1 MKFLLLPFLLLFLS
15 PALQAQWN
23 ILPSGTS
30 QRLNAICFPAPDT
43 GFIAGENGTL
53 LRTTDGGQH
62 WQPLAT
68 GFSVHWHD
76 LHFVSPSTGWVVGD
90 AASICRTT
98 DGGDS
103 WSCTGPDTAS
113 LIHLHAVHAL
123 DDQTAWIGG
132 QDFSA
137 NGYLARTT
145 DGGLSWQPAAFETH
159 IWDVN
164 VTAIDFSDSLT
175 GYAATRGYVLKTTD
189 GGWSWFI
196 TDTASAFAGQMF
208 SLLEDL
214 AVFPHNDTVYVA
226 GWYDGYLG
234 RSVNGGGQWTHHN
247 EFQNY
252 TLDFLNPRT
261 GYVAG
266 WCQIHKTTDGGETF
280 ADASGG
286 LTDLF
291 CEVYD
296 MAFTDEWTGYACG
309 YDGLI
314 LKTDNGGAT
323 AVRKPS
329 RSPVRINVSPNPT
342 RATVHLSAPARVRVF
357 DIMGQLRLLAGET
370 DILDLSTLPAGWYM
384 LVFSDPQGL
393 VLQTHPIVKE

>member
-1 MKFLLLPFLLLFLS
+1 MKFLLLPFLLLLS
-15 PALQAQWN
+15 PTLRAQWTT
-23 ILPSGTS
+23 LLSGTN

-43 GFIAGENGTL
+43 GFVAGENGTL

-90 AASICRTT
+90 ASSICRTT
-98 DGGDS
+98 DGGES

-113 LIHLHAVHAL
+113 LIRLYAVHAL
-123 DDQTAWIGG
+123 DDQNAWIGG

-145 DGGLSWQPAAFETH
+145 DGGLSWQPAAFETLF
-159 IWDVN
+159 WDVN

-196 TDTASAFAGQMF
+196 TDTVSAFAGQMF
-208 SLLEDL
+208 SVLEDL

-234 RSVNGGGQWTHHN
+234 KSVNGGGQWTHHN

-252 TLDFLNPRT
+252 TLDFLDPRT

-266 WCQIHKTTDGGETF
+266 WCQVHKTTDGGATF
-280 ADASGG
+280 TDAGG
-286 LTDLF
+286 GVSDLF
-291 CEVYD
+291 CQIYD
-296 MAFTDEWTGYACG
+296 MDFTDEWTGYACG

-323 AVRKPS
+323 AVS
-329 RSPVRINVSPNPT
+329 WLSATPVPIRVYPNPT
-342 RATVHLSAPARVRVF
+342 RGHIAFSAPVHVR
-357 DIMGQLRLLAGET
+357 LH
-370 DILDLSTLPAGWYM
+370 DILRQYQMEAENTSQLNLTSLPSGIYF
-384 LVFSDPQGL
+384 LLFFDDKGIL
-393 VLQTHPIVKE
+393 LQAEQIMKE